1 MTNRNEGRMGA
12 PNVPQSQPEQ
22 KKSLL
27 DFVSPT
33 QFVVLPSKG
42 KGYPEGHPL
51 KDQETIEVRYMTA
64 KDEDI
69 LSSQHLLKQGI
80 AIDRFLENV
89 LMDKK
94 FPVDSLLIGDKNAI
108 IIDTR
113 MSGYGNLYETALNCP
128 ACGKKNEMTFDLN
141 NKHFK
146 HGELPEGVSI
156 NEKANYVF
164 VLPVSGV
171 EVEVKLLTSKDEKKM
186 IKKVALSEKNKM
198 ESSIV
203 TDQYKMMIVSAQG
216 ETNKEMLSKF
226 VDLMPIEDSKVLR
239 NTYKAISPNVEIKE
253 QFTCFSCE
261 HSQELEVPFG
271 ADFFWP
277 GR

>member
-1 MTNRNEGRMGA
+1 MGA
-12 PNVPQSQPEQ
+12 PNVPQPQEEQ

-51 KDQETIEVRYMTA
+51 KDQETVEVRYMTA

-69 LSSQHLLKQGI
+69 LSSQHLLKKGI

-89 LMDKK
+89 LMDKQ

-113 MSGYGNLYETALNCP
+113 VSGYGNLYETGLNCP

-141 NKHFK
+141 DKCYK
-146 HGELPEGVSI
+146 EGELPEGVSM
-156 NEKANYVF
+156 NEKGNYVF
-164 VLPVSGV
+164 VLPASKV
-171 EVEVKLLTSKDEKKM
+171 ELEIRLLTSKDEKQM
-186 IKKVALSEKNKM
+186 IKKATLIEKNKV
-198 ESSIV
+198 ESSLV

-216 ETNKEMLSKF
+216 ETSPALLSKF
-226 VDLMPIEDSKVLR
+226 VDMIPIEDSKALR
-239 NTYKAISPNVEIKE
+239 EVYKSVSPNVEIKE
-253 QFTCFSCE
+253 QFACFSCG

-277 GR
+277 DR

>member
-1 MTNRNEGRMGA
+1 MGA
-12 PNVPQSQPEQ
+12 PNIPQPQPQ
-22 KKSLL
+22 TKKSLL

-51 KDQETIEVRYMTA
+51 KDKETIEVRYMTA

-69 LSSQHLLKQGI
+69 LSSQHLLKKGI

-89 LMDKK
+89 LMDKN

-113 MSGYGNLYETALNCP
+113 ISGYGNLYETQLNCP
-128 ACGKKNEMTFDLN
+128 NCGKKNEMTFDLN
-141 NKHFK
+141 NKK
-146 HGELPEGVSI
+146 YKSKQIPDGVTINKEG
-156 NEKANYVF
+156 NYLF
-164 VLPVSGV
+164 VLPVSKV
-171 EVEVKLLTSKDEKKM
+171 ELEIRLLTSKDEKQM
-186 IKKVALSEKNKM
+186 IKKATMIEKNKI
-198 ESSIV
+198 ESRLV

-216 ETNKEMLSKF
+216 ETSPALLGKF
-226 VDLMPIEDSKVLR
+226 VDMMPVEDSKALR
-239 NTYKAISPNVEIKE
+239 KIYKSINPDVEIKE
-253 QFTCFSCE
+253 EFTCFSCE

-277 GR
+277 DR